1 MTNAQHDKKIQDLY
15 QKEALTAKQIAG
27 RLSLD
32 TVFVERRFTAIGL
45 VFKH

>member
-1 MTNAQHDKKIQDLY
+1 MTNAQLDKKIQALY

-32 TVFVERRFTAIGL
+32 PRDVERRFTAIGL